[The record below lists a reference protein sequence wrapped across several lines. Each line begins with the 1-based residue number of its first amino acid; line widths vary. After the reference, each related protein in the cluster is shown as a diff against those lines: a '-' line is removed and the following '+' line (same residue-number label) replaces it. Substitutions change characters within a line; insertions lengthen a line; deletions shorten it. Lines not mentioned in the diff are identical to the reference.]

1 MRSKGLIPR
10 FIKIIEDNQL
20 ERFTS
25 HTIHDLYNE
34 KYRGSSTT
42 IIQTTAILRC
52 YKQFNHIGE
61 TKVNQKPVFVYTLEG
76 GLA

>member
-10 FIKIIEDNQL
+10 FIKIIKENEL
-20 ERFTS
+20 ERFTC

>member
-10 FIKIIEDNQL
+10 FIKIIKDNEL
-20 ERFTS
+20 ERFTC